1 LKSLDWRQQVVG
13 TAGDGG
19 IVLAKPPRLNPDL
32 IKLGLNEAVELIRA
46 LMSTVSGAGP
56 TRV

>member
-1 LKSLDWRQQVVG
+1 MG